1 MSKIK
6 SFSLVV
12 LLLTAVFTFS
22 CSNNDDGDG
31 SSSSVG
37 GVSSSSG
44 GDGVYGT
51 PVTYG
56 NETYETVVIGTQT
69 WFKRNLNYNPS
80 AGNSWCYGDEEYY
93 DPEDALTDSEIQANC
108 VKYGRLYDWATAM
121 TVCPSSFHLPTN
133 ADWNKLINYA
143 GEYLTAGIKLK
154 ATEGW
159 MSYEGEGGNGT
170 NDYGFSALPGGCRAT
185 TDPYGGCLE
194 VGYGGHWWS
203 ADEYDS
209 DSDAAYYQGISL
221 FEYTHQSYRGK
232 GFGFSV
238 RCLKD

>member
-6 SFSLVV
+6 SFPLVV

-22 CSNNDDGDG
+22 CSNNDNGDG

-93 DPEDALTDSEIQANC
+93 DPEDALTDAEIQANC
-108 VKYGRLYDWATAM
+108 VKYGRLYDWETAM
-121 TVCPSSFHLPTN
+121 TKSPK
-133 ADWNKLINYA
+133 KLVFIFFTKT
-143 GEYLTAGIKLK
+143 G
-154 ATEGW
+154 
-159 MSYEGEGGNGT
+159 
-170 NDYGFSALPGGCRAT
+170 
-185 TDPYGGCLE
+185 
-194 VGYGGHWWS
+194 
-203 ADEYDS
+203 
-209 DSDAAYYQGISL
+209 
-221 FEYTHQSYRGK
+221 
-232 GFGFSV
+232 
-238 RCLKD
+238 